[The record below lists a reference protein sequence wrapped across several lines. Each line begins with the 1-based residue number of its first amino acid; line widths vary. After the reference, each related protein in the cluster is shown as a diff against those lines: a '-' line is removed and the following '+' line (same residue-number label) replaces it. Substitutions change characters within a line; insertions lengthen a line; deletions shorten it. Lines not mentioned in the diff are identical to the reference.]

1 MPIVNEPKI
10 HLLRINFKKLKVMSN
25 IISMK
30 NFVATM
36 VVTTILTLI
45 LAWICLIW
53 TL

>member
-1 MPIVNEPKI
+1 MPIVNKHKI
-10 HLLRINFKKLKVMSN
+10 HLLRINFKKLRVMSN
-25 IISMK
+25 MISMK